1 MRARPHRAVPA
12 TALAASFALLVAAC
26 TDSGSVPQT
35 SDSVHTA
42 EVSTPTP
49 TQTVTAAP
57 EAPESRLTAVKQAG
71 ELRICSTGDYPPF
84 TEMSEDEEWKGI
96 DVDMAK
102 DLAATLEV
110 EPVMV
115 KTTWGELMD
124 DFLSDCDVAVGG
136 ISMNPERAEQV
147 YFSEKTLE
155 DGKTPIARCE
165 DVDKYR
171 SIEDINQPGVRSIF
185 PEGGTNEEF
194 AREHYPDGELIP
206 HDNLTIFDALAAGE
220 ADVMTTD
227 RAEVLYTDHEY
238 DELCAVN
245 PDEPFDYSVQGY
257 MLPQGDDVFKHYV
270 DQWLMVA
277 LEDGTY
283 DGFAEPWVGEADLN
297 PEG

>member
-1 MRARPHRAVPA
+1 MRARRPHITLAA
-12 TALAASFALLVAAC
+12 LGAALALFVSGCTSPGGTDDGLETAAVSIPTEAES
-26 TDSGSVPQT
+26 TD
-35 SDSVHTA
+35 
-42 EVSTPTP
+42 PTP
-49 TQTVTAAP
+49 EQEPSRIEQIRTAG
-57 EAPESRLTAVKQAG
+57 K
-71 ELRICSTGDYPPF
+71 LRVCTTGDYPPF
-84 TEMSEDEEWKGI
+84 TEKTEDGELKGI
-96 DVDMAK
+96 DVDMAR
-102 DLAATLEV
+102 DLAETIGV
-110 EPVMV
+110 EAEFV
-115 KTTWGELMD
+115 TTSWGDLMD
-124 DFLSDCDVAVGG
+124 DFLGGCDVAVGG
-136 ISMNPERAEQV
+136 ISMNPERAEKV
-147 YFSEKTLE
+147 YFSERTLE

-165 DVDKYR
+165 DVDKYQT
-171 SIEDINQPGVRSIF
+171 IEDINQPGVRSIF

-194 AREHYPDGELIP
+194 AREHYPDGELVT

-297 PEG
+297 PED

>member
-1 MRARPHRAVPA
+1 MRARHPRLTVTAFGAALVLLASGCTVPGDTDDGLE
-12 TALAASFALLVAAC
+12 TAA
-26 TDSGSVPQT
+26 
-35 SDSVHTA
+35 
-42 EVSTPTP
+42 VSTPSPSESTEATP
-49 TQTVTAAP
+49 AEEKSKLEQIR
-57 EAPESRLTAVKQAG
+57 EAG
-71 ELRICSTGDYPPF
+71 ELRVCTTGDYPPF
-84 TEMSEDEEWKGI
+84 TEETEDGELKGI
-96 DVDMAK
+96 DVDMAR
-102 DLAATLEV
+102 DLAETIGV
-110 EPVMV
+110 EAEFV
-115 KTTWGELMD
+115 TTSWGDLMD
-124 DFLSDCDVAVGG
+124 DFLGKCDVAVGG

-171 SIEDINQPGVRSIF
+171 TIEDINQPGVRSIF

-194 AREHYPDGELIP
+194 ARTNYPDGELIT

-245 PDEPFDYSVQGY
+245 PEEPFDYSVQGY

-283 DGFAEPWVGEADLN
+283 DGFAEPWVGAADLN
-297 PEG
+297 PED

>member
-1 MRARPHRAVPA
+1 MRARHPHITLAA
-12 TALAASFALLVAAC
+12 LGTALALFASGCTFSDRTDDGLETAAVSSP
-26 TDSGSVPQT
+26 TA
-35 SDSVHTA
+35 SDS
-42 EVSTPTP
+42 
-49 TQTVTAAP
+49 
-57 EAPESRLTAVKQAG
+57 AG
-71 ELRICSTGDYPPF
+71 ESPGAEKSRVEQIRDAGKLRVCTTGDYPPF
-84 TEMSEDEEWKGI
+84 TEETEDGELKGI
-96 DVDMAK
+96 DVDMAR
-102 DLAATLEV
+102 DLAETLGV
-110 EPVMV
+110 EAEFV
-115 KTTWGELMD
+115 TTSWGDLMD
-124 DFLSDCDVAVGG
+124 DFLGKCDVAVGG
-136 ISMNPERAEQV
+136 ISMNPKRAEQV

-194 AREHYPDGELIP
+194 AREHYPDGELIT

-270 DQWLMVA
+270 DQWLMVT

-297 PEG
+297 PED